1 MMKDIYKLL
10 TLFLAFSLTSCLVDD
25 TADSDLNDKSP
36 SLIGFTAG
44 STDANIKATG
54 DVTPFSMNVE
64 VTGPTFSSIT
74 SDISGSVVVN
84 EALTTAVEGTHFEL
98 DAATSS
104 FTLSPDNN
112 LIGNVSVNILT
123 AGINPPLA
131 ESPVLALDIVTSS
144 DIASVN
150 GRTGTI
156 LITIK
161 YLCASDLAGSYTVTG
176 TYQAYDGSITPQNW
190 TDTIT
195 MTGDGEYRTGRVGHW
210 SAAVLGGTP
219 GMTFT
224 DLCGTL
230 TIPSQNL
237 VDLYSNIVEGGPV
250 TAEGNTL
257 VMSKVQ
263 GDGSIDFVY
272 TISYG
277 GNSRFYNLTYT
288 PN

>member
-36 SLIGFTAG
+36 SLIGFTQA
-44 STDANIKATG
+44 SVDANIKATG
-54 DVTPFSMNVE
+54 DVTPFTMNVE

-74 SDISGSVVVN
+74 SNISGSVVVN
-84 EALTTAVEGTHFEL
+84 QALTTAVEGTHFEL
-98 DAATSS
+98 DPSTSS

-112 LIGNVSVNILT
+112 LIGNVAVNILT
-123 AGINPPLA
+123 AGIQPPLA
-131 ESPVLALDIVTSS
+131 ESPVLALDIVSS
-144 DIASVN
+144 GGAADVN

-161 YLCASDLAGSYTVTG
+161 YLCSSALAGKYNVTG
-176 TYQAYDGSITPQNW
+176 TYTAYDGSVSQQSW
-190 TDTIT
+190 TDVIT

-210 SAAVLGGTP
+210 SAGALGGTP

-224 DLCGTL
+224 DLCGEL
-230 TIPSQNL
+230 TIPYQNL
-237 VDLYSNIVEGGPV
+237 VDLYANIVEGGPV

-257 VMSKVQ
+257 EMSSVQ
-263 GDGSIDFVY
+263 PDGSIKFIY

-277 GNSRFYNLTYT
+277 GNSRYYTLIYT
-288 PN
+288 P

>member
-1 MMKDIYKLL
+1 MKDIYKLL

-36 SLIGFTAG
+36 SLIGFTKA
-44 STDANIKATG
+44 SIDANVKATG

-74 SDISGSVVVN
+74 SDISGNVVVN

-98 DAATSS
+98 DASTSS

-112 LIGNVSVNILT
+112 LIGTVAVNILT
-123 AGINPPLA
+123 AGIEPPLA
-131 ESPVLALDIVTSS
+131 ESPVLALDIVSS
-144 DIASVN
+144 SNVAGVN

-161 YLCASDLAGSYTVTG
+161 YLCASDLAGTYTVTG
-176 TYQAYDGSITPQNW
+176 TYTAYDGSVTQQSW

-210 SAAVLGGTP
+210 SASLLGGTP

-224 DLCGTL
+224 DLCGVL

-237 VDLYSNIVEGGPV
+237 VDTYANIVEGGPV

-257 VMSKVQ
+257 EMSSVQ
-263 GDGSIDFVY
+263 PNGSIKFIY

-277 GNSRFYNLTYT
+277 GDSRYYTLTYT
-288 PN
+288 P